1 MYYLAEIASGQEP
14 NLEKSTI
21 VFSANTPHASRLV
34 VNQILKIPEDA
45 GQGKYL
51 GIPSIWGKTR
61 HQALAYIRE
70 RVASKIQGW
79 TQKSLSY
86 AGREVMLKAVVN
98 AIPMY
103 PMNCFKLPIKTCKE
117 LNRMVSN
124 FWWDST
130 VEGGGTH
137 WKSWE
142 FLTKSKSCGGM
153 GFRDF
158 IAMNDALL
166 AKTAWRVL
174 NHPNEL

>member
-1 MYYLAEIASGQEP
+1 MI
-14 NLEKSTI
+14 
-21 VFSANTPHASRLV
+21 
-34 VNQILKIPEDA
+34 
-45 GQGKYL
+45 
-51 GIPSIWGKTR
+51 
-61 HQALAYIRE
+61 
-70 RVASKIQGW
+70 
-79 TQKSLSY
+79 
-86 AGREVMLKAVVN
+86 KAVVN
-98 AIPMY
+98 VIPMY
-103 PMNCFKLPIKTCKE
+103 PMNCFKFPIKTCKE

-174 NHPNEL
+174 NHPNELWVKVLKSLYFPTGDFINAKKGHRASWCWSSILVGRHLLKDDLI